1 MKYVF
6 SPNMVCENFNQNRK
20 IRITNRTLPLKTLE
34 NQSFSDVFKWNQK
47 GTLTKNGYFLQ
58 RKRNQNLNTLKAVYI
73 STIRPTASSL
83 NTRLSKAYLRTIMKT
98 SPKFHYEFLT
108 FNCLMGK
115 NLTCKTF
122 YFSSG
127 KKPFI

>member
-20 IRITNRTLPLKTLE
+20 IRTTNRTLPLKTLE
-34 NQSFSDVFKWNQK
+34 NQSFSDVFKCNQK

-58 RKRNQNLNTLKAVYI
+58 RKRNQNLKAVYI

-83 NTRLSKAYLRTIMKT
+83 NTRLSKAYLRTIIKT
-98 SPKFHYEFLT
+98 SPKFHYELLT
-108 FNCLMGK
+108 FTCLMGK
-115 NLTCKTF
+115 NLTCKAF
-122 YFSSG
+122 NFSSG
-127 KKPFI
+127 KKTFKY